1 MDARCAHTN
10 YDRPLK
16 GLARLEKQLM
26 TIFIRLSLPCLV
38 PSPTLS
44 NHPCACVCVC
54 VCVCVRACARVCVR
68 VRVRACA
75 CVCVCVC
82 VCVAWACGVAC
93 GVLVWCM

>member
-54 VCVCVRACARVCVR
+54 VCVRACARVCVCVCVC
-68 VRVRACA
+68 VRVRA

-82 VCVAWACGVAC
+82 VCVWRGRVAWRVAC
-93 GVLVWCM
+93 